1 MFKTTKIVKTNEDLI
16 SEHCIR
22 NYDGLL
28 AVKDEYK
35 KIASKKYCEKLL
47 NIEFAR
53 DMNSLSQVDTVS
65 GVPHLIDKGMVRV
78 SISKMKNAKE
88 AG

>member
-1 MFKTTKIVKTNEDLI
+1 MV
-16 SEHCIR
+16 
-22 NYDGLL
+22 
-28 AVKDEYK
+28 VKDEYK
-35 KIASKKYCEKLL
+35 KTASKKYHEKLL

-78 SISKMKNAKE
+78 SISKMKIAKE

>member
-1 MFKTTKIVKTNEDLI
+1 MFKTTKIVKTNEDPI
-16 SEHCIR
+16 SEHCIKSDD
-22 NYDGLL
+22 NLL

-35 KIASKKYCEKLL
+35 KIASKNYYEKLL

-65 GVPHLIDKGMVRV
+65 GVPHLIDKSMVRV
-78 SISKMKNAKE
+78 LISKMKNAKE